1 MVVAAS
7 TRMLVPCEEG
17 KPEPFVVSEEMAV
30 WMLSVRAKVFDDEK
44 DVPPSRGL
52 VDRFVG

>member
-1 MVVAAS
+1 VKIKLFVA
-7 TRMLVPCEEG
+7 
-17 KPEPFVVSEEMAV
+17 SEEMAA
-30 WMLSVRAKVFDDEK
+30 WTPIVRAKVFDDEK